1 MEITVSQ
8 EKGRVPVTVFH
19 LKGDLNA
26 STSDD
31 FQTKAKA
38 AIDAGAHNV
47 VVDLGAVGYMSSA
60 GMRTLNQLFNWL
72 TSSAAEEEAIRKGI
86 TSGKMKSPH
95 LKLLHPTPRVLDA
108 LKLAGFDMF
117 LEIFTDANKAVNS
130 F

>member
-1 MEITVSQ
+1 MDITVSQ

-26 STSDD
+26 SSSDG
-31 FQTKAKA
+31 FQTKAKES
-38 AIDAGAHNV
+38 IDAGAHNV
-47 VVDLGAVGYMSSA
+47 VVDLGGVGYMSSA

-72 TSSAAEEEAIRKGI
+72 TSSAAEEEAIKKGI

-95 LKLLHPTPRVLDA
+95 LKLLNPSPRVLDA
-108 LKLAGFDMF
+108 LRLAGFDMF
-117 LEIFTDANKAVNS
+117 LEIHHDLKKAVDS